1 VPTDL
6 RPTRNSKPESPSRI
20 RLTREDRGGSAN
32 VNQVTSALPGFDDWL
47 NRALE
52 EAARDAGEDVHTYV
66 MRAVASQM
74 LADQARGDKPSKQ
87 DLLDH
92 LTRSGILGSDSM
104 PDVSA
109 VVADPD
115 RLRSLRETGL
125 LDSPME
131 AVYDRITRAAADAL
145 DAPFSAVSLI
155 DADRQF
161 FKSSVGLGDMADPRN
176 RQTTLDDSLCQYA
189 VADRTP
195 LILEDARNDPIFR
208 NHPAVRSGAIAAYLG
223 IPLIDHDG
231 HAIGTLCVFD
241 DKPRLWGT
249 GHIQVLTD
257 LAELAMERIFG
268 PKPTR
273 SP

>member
-1 VPTDL
+1 M
-6 RPTRNSKPESPSRI
+6 
-20 RLTREDRGGSAN
+20 
-32 VNQVTSALPGFDDWL
+32 TSSLPGFDDWL
-47 NRALE
+47 NRSLE

-66 MRAVASQM
+66 MRAVAAQM
-74 LADQARGDKPSKQ
+74 VADQLRGEKPSAKE
-87 DLLDH
+87 LLDH
-92 LTRSGILGSDSM
+92 LTESGVLDSDAM

-109 VVADPD
+109 AVADPD
-115 RLRSLRETGL
+115 RLRALRDTAL
-125 LDSPME
+125 LDSPVE

-145 DAPFSAVSLI
+145 DAPCAAMSLI

-161 FKSSVGLGDMADPRN
+161 FKSAAGMGDMSDPQN
-176 RQTTLDDSLCQYA
+176 RQTVLDESICQYA

-195 LILEDARNDPIFR
+195 LVLEDARSDPIFR
-208 NHPAVRSGAIAAYLG
+208 NHPVVRSGAIGAYLG

-249 GHIQVLTD
+249 GHVQVLTD

-268 PKPTR
+268 PKPPER
-273 SP
+273 H

>member
-1 VPTDL
+1 
-6 RPTRNSKPESPSRI
+6 
-20 RLTREDRGGSAN
+20 
-32 VNQVTSALPGFDDWL
+32 VTSALPGFDDWL
-47 NRALE
+47 NRSLE
-52 EAARDAGEDVHTYV
+52 DAAREAGEDVQTYV

-74 LADQARGDKPSKQ
+74 VTDQSRAENASTRR
-87 DLLDH
+87 LLDH
-92 LTRSGILGSDSM
+92 LSESGVLDSDAM

-109 VVADPD
+109 AVTDAE
-115 RLRSLRETGL
+115 RLRVLHETGL

-155 DADRQF
+155 DVDRQF
-161 FKSSVGLGDMADPRN
+161 FKSTVGMGDMSDPQN
-176 RQTTLDDSLCQYA
+176 RQTALDQSICQYA

-195 LILEDARNDPIFR
+195 LVLEDARNDPIFK
-208 NHPAVRSGAIAAYLG
+208 NHPVVRSGAVAAYLG

-249 GHIQVLTD
+249 GHVQVLTD

-268 PKPTR
+268 PRPA
-273 SP
+273 